1 MYRSLTLLF
10 VGTMLG
16 LSASSLHGQVT
27 PGGRDFSLPRAEV
40 SFAYSPTEVNAPPGQ
55 CGCFFMNGVSA
66 EGNFRTYRAY
76 TTVVD
81 VTATHA
87 GNIHNT
93 GEPFSMLMVTGG
105 MRVNFRMGH
114 QRTDGWDT
122 YHRIKPF
129 AQGLVGFAHGF
140 DGAFP
145 NQVYGFRSTERQFGG
160 RTGRDWAGCEVQET
174 PFLPR
179 YPGGLW
185 IYPAAQP
192 CRQRPEPA
200 ADFFG
205 YHDPPE
211 VGLCPSFSLHLR
223 CEAAN
228 ASLEVED
235 CLEKDAAVAGCGG
248 PEEAA
253 ACQ

>member
-1 MYRSLTLLF
+1 MYRSLALLF

-16 LSASSLHGQVT
+16 LSASSLHGQIV

-105 MRVNFRMGH
+105 MRINFRMGH

-122 YHRIKPF
+122 YHKIKPF

-145 NQVYGFRSTERQFGG
+145 NQSTGFVQPSASSVAILVGIGLDVKYRRHLSFRAIQADYGYTRLPNL
-160 RTGRDWAGCEVQET
+160 AGNDQNLLRISSGIT
-174 PFLPR
+174 
-179 YPGGLW
+179 
-185 IYPAAQP
+185 I
-192 CRQRPEPA
+192 
-200 ADFFG
+200 
-205 YHDPPE
+205 
-211 VGLCPSFSLHLR
+211 HL
-223 CEAAN
+223 
-228 ASLEVED
+228 
-235 CLEKDAAVAGCGG
+235 K
-248 PEEAA
+248 
-253 ACQ
+253 

>member
-1 MYRSLTLLF
+1 MYRSLALLF

-16 LSASSLHGQVT
+16 LSASSLHGQVV

-40 SFAYSPTEVNAPPGQ
+40 SFAYSPTEVNSPPGK

-105 MRVNFRMGH
+105 MRINFRMGH
-114 QRTDGWDT
+114 QRVDGWDT
-122 YHRIKPF
+122 YHRVKPF

-145 NQVYGFRSTERQFGG
+145 NKSTGFIEPSATSVAVLVGIGLDVKYRRHLSFRAIQADYGYTRLPNL
-160 RTGRDWAGCEVQET
+160 AGNDQNLLRISSGIT
-174 PFLPR
+174 
-179 YPGGLW
+179 
-185 IYPAAQP
+185 I
-192 CRQRPEPA
+192 
-200 ADFFG
+200 
-205 YHDPPE
+205 
-211 VGLCPSFSLHLR
+211 HL
-223 CEAAN
+223 
-228 ASLEVED
+228 
-235 CLEKDAAVAGCGG
+235 K
-248 PEEAA
+248 
-253 ACQ
+253 